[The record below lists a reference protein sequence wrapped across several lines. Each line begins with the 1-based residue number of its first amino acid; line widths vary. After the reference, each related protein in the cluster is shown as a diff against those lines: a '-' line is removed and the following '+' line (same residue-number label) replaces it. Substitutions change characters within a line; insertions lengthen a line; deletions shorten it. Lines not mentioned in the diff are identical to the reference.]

1 MIPLLERAEAV
12 EVVNLSER
20 FTEFFRSFK
29 DEKGEYKYRQ
39 RIARMALEGSVSLV
53 VDFDDILLF
62 DTILAEKIIEE
73 PNLVIKV
80 ASDALKD
87 VMKIENAEYAS
98 RFTEFFVR
106 IRKLPDS
113 LKVPVRR
120 IRATHLGKLIAI
132 EGIVTKISPV
142 KQLLKEAVF
151 KCKECGEEIAVPQ
164 KGEGLEK
171 PSYCPGCGGEGDKR
185 RRGDFELL
193 LEKSKFVDWQKFV
206 LQERPEELPS
216 GQLPRSIEV
225 VATYDLVDVV
235 RPGDRAIV
243 TGVLTVA
250 PERSVKG
257 QPPIFQMFLEA
268 NNIEVASK
276 ESLDVEITPED
287 EKKILELSRRPDARE
302 LLISSIAP
310 SIYGY
315 KEIKKAIAL
324 LLFGGV
330 PKLHPD
336 GVRVRGD
343 IHILL
348 IGDPGT
354 AKSQMLRY
362 VASIAPRGVYT
373 SGKGSTAAGLTAAV
387 IREKSSGDF
396 FLEAGALVLADGG
409 IACLHPAS
417 LVSVREGEV
426 EIEKLF
432 NRGTAFEAVSKGD
445 LVEISLL
452 DEVEVASFSGGR
464 IGLAKAAVARRKWW
478 EGKLLEMRLENGRSL
493 LVTPDHLILDA
504 ESWKW
509 VEAETLSTGRSVV
522 AVGENGAVRAMIT
535 SVREEEYEGYVYDL
549 YVPGAHNFIA
559 EGIVVHN
566 CIDEFDKMDP
576 KDRVSIHEAME
587 QQTVSIA
594 KAGIVA
600 TLNARA
606 SVLAA
611 ANPAFGR
618 YLHGRPVTE
627 NIDLPPTILSRFDLI
642 FVITDVPNVERD
654 RALAEYVVDFHRQYY
669 PESLEHV
676 IPRELLK
683 KYIAYARKYVKPKLT
698 DEAKNKLVNF
708 YVEMRSR
715 SQGADSPIAITPRQ
729 LEALIR
735 LAEAHAKMTLSDIVT
750 AEDAEAAIELMM
762 HFLKSV
768 GYDVETK
775 SIDIDIVMTGQPKSQ
790 RDKILIVVDLLR
802 KMIEESGGE
811 AIKRDEFIGKAVEK
825 GLDEQFVRKVLE
837 RLYDSG
843 EIIEP
848 KPGYILLLRTR

>member
-1 MIPLLERAEAV
+1 MILLLEQAETI
-12 EVVNLSER
+12 EVVNLSEK
-20 FTEFFRSFK
+20 FAEFFRSFK

-53 VDFDDILLF
+53 VDFDDLLLF
-62 DTILAEKIIEE
+62 DAALAEKVVEE
-73 PNLVIKV
+73 PNQVLKN
-80 ASDALKD
+80 ASEALKN

-98 RFTEFFVR
+98 RISDFFVR
-106 IRKLPDS
+106 IRKLPES
-113 LKVPVRR
+113 LKVPVRK
-120 IRATHLGKLIAI
+120 IRAVHLGKLIAV

-151 KCKECGEEIAVPQ
+151 KCKECGEKIAVPQ
-164 KGEGLEK
+164 GGESIEK
-171 PSYCPGCGGEGDKR
+171 PSYCPGCGGEGEKR
-185 RRGDFELL
+185 KKGDFELL

-225 VATYDLVDVV
+225 VATHDLVDVV
-235 RPGDRAIV
+235 RPGDRAVV

-250 PERSVKG
+250 PERTVKG
-257 QPPIFQMFLEA
+257 QPPIFQLFLEA

-287 EKKILELSRRPDARE
+287 EKKILELSRRPDIRE
-302 LLISSIAP
+302 LIINSIAP

-315 KEIKKAIAL
+315 KEVKKAIAL

-409 IACLHPAS
+409 IAC
-417 LVSVREGEV
+417 
-426 EIEKLF
+426 
-432 NRGTAFEAVSKGD
+432 
-445 LVEISLL
+445 
-452 DEVEVASFSGGR
+452 
-464 IGLAKAAVARRKWW
+464 
-478 EGKLLEMRLENGRSL
+478 
-493 LVTPDHLILDA
+493 
-504 ESWKW
+504 
-509 VEAETLSTGRSVV
+509 
-522 AVGENGAVRAMIT
+522 
-535 SVREEEYEGYVYDL
+535 
-549 YVPGAHNFIA
+549 
-559 EGIVVHN
+559 
-566 CIDEFDKMDP
+566 IDEFDKMDP

-642 FVITDVPNVERD
+642 FVITDIPNVERD
-654 RALAEYVVDFHRQYY
+654 RALAEYVMDFHRQHY

-683 KYIAYARKYVKPKLT
+683 KYIAYARKYVKPRLT
-698 DEAKNKLVNF
+698 EEAKNKLVNF
-708 YVEMRSR
+708 YVEMRTR
-715 SQGADSPIAITPRQ
+715 SQSADSPIAITPRQ
-729 LEALIR
+729 LEALVR
-735 LAEAHAKMTLSDIVT
+735 LAEAHAKMAHSDIVT

-768 GYDVETK
+768 GYDIETK

-802 KMIEESGGE
+802 KMIEENGGE

-825 GLDEQFVRKVLE
+825 GLDEQFVRKVLD

>member
-1 MIPLLERAEAV
+1 LAESVGVVEAV
-12 EVVNLSER
+12 NISDK
-20 FTEFFRSFK
+20 FADFFRSFK
-29 DEKGEYKYRQ
+29 DDKGEYKYRQ
-39 RIARMALEGSVSLV
+39 RIARMALEGSISLI
-53 VDFDDILLF
+53 VDFDDLVVF
-62 DTILAEKIIEE
+62 DEALAEKVIEE
-73 PNLVIKV
+73 PAITLKA
-80 ASDALKD
+80 ASEALRE
-87 VMKIENAEYAS
+87 VMKIENTEYAS
-98 RFTEFFVR
+98 KIPEFFVR
-106 IRKLPDS
+106 VRKLPES

-120 IRATHLGKLIAI
+120 IRAVHLGRLIAV

-151 KCKECGEEIAVPQ
+151 RCKECGEEVVVPQ

-171 PSYCPGCGGEGDKR
+171 PATCPACGNEGGKKKKS
-185 RRGDFELL
+185 DFELV

-243 TGVLTVA
+243 TGVLAVT
-250 PERSVKG
+250 PEKAVKG
-257 QPPIFQMFLEA
+257 QPPVFQVYLEA
-268 NNIEVASK
+268 NNVEVTSK
-276 ESLDVEITPED
+276 ELLDVEITPED
-287 EKKILELSRRPDARE
+287 EKRILEFSRRPDARE
-302 LLISSIAP
+302 LIVNSIAP

-330 PKLHPD
+330 PKVHPD

-354 AKSQMLRY
+354 AKSQLLRY
-362 VASIAPRGVYT
+362 VAAVAPRGVYT

-387 IREKSSGDF
+387 VREKSSGDF

-417 LVSVREGEV
+417 LVSTGEGEV

-432 NRGTAFEAVSKGD
+432 KLETSFKAVSRGEP
-445 LVEISLL
+445 VEVSLL
-452 DEVEVASFSGGR
+452 RGVEVVSLEGGALKPAR
-464 IGLAKAAVARRKWW
+464 AVVARRKWW
-478 EGKLLEMRLENGRSL
+478 EGPILELRFENGRSL
-493 LVTPDHLILDA
+493 AVTPDHLLLDA
-504 ESWKW
+504 DGVKW
-509 VEAETLSTGRSVV
+509 VEAGELSAGRTVV
-522 AVGENGAVRAMIT
+522 AGGEGRPVKLRIA
-535 SVREEEYEGYVYDL
+535 SVREERYEGYVYDL
-549 YVPGAHNFIA
+549 YVPGAHNFVA
-559 EGIVVHN
+559 EGVVVHN

-618 YLHGRPVTE
+618 YLHNRPVTE

-642 FVITDVPNVERD
+642 FVVTDVPNPERD
-654 RALAEYVVDFHRQYY
+654 RALAEYVVDFHRQRY

-676 IPRELLK
+676 MPRELLK
-683 KYIAYARKYVKPKLT
+683 KYIAYARKYYRPKLSE
-698 DEAKNKLVNF
+698 EAKNKLVNF
-708 YVEMRSR
+708 YVEMRSK

-735 LAEAHAKMTLSDIVT
+735 LAEAHAKMALSDVVT

-775 SIDIDIVMTGQPKSQ
+775 SIDIDIVMTGQSKSQ
-790 RDKILIVVDLLR
+790 RDKVLMVIELLK

-811 AIKRDEFIGKAVEK
+811 AVKREDFIAKAAEK
-825 GLDEQFVRKVLE
+825 GLDESFVRKVLD

>member
-1 MIPLLERAEAV
+1 MIRLPESIEVVEAV
-12 EVVNLSER
+12 NISDKFV
-20 FTEFFRSFK
+20 EFFRSFK

-39 RIARMALEGSVSLV
+39 RVARMALEGSVSLI
-53 VDFDDILLF
+53 VDFDDLLIF
-62 DTILAEKIIEE
+62 DAALAEKVVEE
-73 PNLVIKV
+73 PITTLKA
-80 ASDALKD
+80 ASEALKE
-87 VMKIENAEYAS
+87 VMKIESMEYAS
-98 RFTEFFVR
+98 KVPEFFVR

-113 LKVPVRR
+113 LKVSIRR
-120 IRATHLGKLIAI
+120 IRAVHLGKLIAV

-151 KCKECGEEIAVPQ
+151 RCKECGEEVAVPQ
-164 KGEGLEK
+164 RGEGFEK
-171 PSYCPGCGGEGDKR
+171 PAVCPACGNEGGRKKK
-185 RRGDFELL
+185 GDFELV

-225 VATYDLVDVV
+225 VATHDLVDVV
-235 RPGDRAIV
+235 RPGDRAVV
-243 TGVLTVA
+243 TGVLAVA
-250 PERSVKG
+250 PEKAAKG
-257 QPPIFQMFLEA
+257 QPPVFQVYLEA

-276 ESLDVEITPED
+276 ELLDVEITPED
-287 EKKILELSRRPDARE
+287 EKKILELSRRPDIRE
-302 LLISSIAP
+302 LIVNSIAP

-324 LLFGGV
+324 LLFGGM
-330 PKLHPD
+330 PKVHPD

-343 IHILL
+343 IHVLL

-354 AKSQMLRY
+354 AKSQLLRY
-362 VASIAPRGVYT
+362 VASVAPRGVYT

-387 IREKSSGDF
+387 VREKSSGDF

-409 IACLHPAS
+409 IACLHPSS
-417 LVSVREGEV
+417 LVSTRNGEV

-432 NRGTAFEAVSKGD
+432 AEAQSFKAFSKGE
-445 LVEISLL
+445 LVEVSPLKG
-452 DEVEVASFSGGR
+452 VEVASLSAGSLGVAR
-464 IGLAKAAVARRKWW
+464 AVLARRKWW
-478 EGKLLEMRLENGRSL
+478 EDRILELRFENGRSL
-493 LVTPDHLILDA
+493 TVTPDHPLLDA
-504 ESWKW
+504 EEMRW
-509 VEAETLSTGRSVV
+509 VEAGALSTGRRVLASSGGKLTKLRVVSVK
-522 AVGENGAVRAMIT
+522 
-535 SVREEEYEGYVYDL
+535 EERYEGYVYDL
-549 YVPGAHNFIA
+549 YVPGAHNFVA
-559 EGIVVHN
+559 EGVVVHN

-618 YLHGRPVTE
+618 YLHNRPVTE

-642 FVITDVPNVERD
+642 FVITDVPNPERD
-654 RALAEYVVDFHRQYY
+654 RALAEHVVDFHRQRY
-669 PESLEHV
+669 PESLDHV
-676 IPRELLK
+676 MPRELLK
-683 KYIAYARKYVKPKLT
+683 KYIAYARKYCRPKLSE
-698 DEAKNKLVNF
+698 EAKNKLVNF
-708 YVEMRSR
+708 YVEMRSK

-735 LAEAHAKMTLSDIVT
+735 LAEAHAKMALSDVVT

-768 GYDVETK
+768 GYDIETK

-790 RDKILIVVDLLR
+790 RDKVLMVIELLK
-802 KMIEESGGE
+802 KMIEENGGE
-811 AIKRDEFIGKAVEK
+811 AVKREEFVAKAAER
-825 GLDEQFVRKVLE
+825 GLEENFVRKVLD